1 MIMLAVDK
9 SLLNWKIVS
18 FKKLSLIVHN
28 MVITY
33 SSPEKNNIYIY
44 KRKRFPKTSNKY
56 AWFTLVNL
64 IGLMFLFDLYL
75 VYFTL

>member
-9 SLLNWKIVS
+9 SLLNWKVS
-18 FKKLSLIVHN
+18 FKKLSLILHN

-33 SSPEKNNIYIY
+33 SSPEKNKIYIY

-56 AWFTLVNL
+56 AWFTLVSL
-64 IGLMFLFDLYL
+64 IIWTNVL
-75 VYFTL
+75 V